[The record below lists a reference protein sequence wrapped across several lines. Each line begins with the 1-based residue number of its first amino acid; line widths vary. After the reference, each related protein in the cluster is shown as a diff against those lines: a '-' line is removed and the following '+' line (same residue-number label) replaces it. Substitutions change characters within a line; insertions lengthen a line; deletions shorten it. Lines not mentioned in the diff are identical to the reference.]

1 MIEKKYIYS
10 TLKYQHS
17 ALLGESLNIGVLI
30 YFPFEDKIVFK
41 YSKNLGRIKAIYD
54 VISEKTIKHYLSQI
68 ESTVK
73 NFSDYKSPFFDIDK
87 DNFFDLF
94 IEKNILPKDGS
105 VLQFAESKQAFLNS
119 RTIEETIAYLSNRFI
134 FEVQKSHSF
143 NNSLKEPQLTKKF
156 YGYLSDLD
164 FEKINSTDER
174 FHKDYIVVNETGNEF
189 NFEYAWQNGTLNLV
203 KAISFDLKEARGLA
217 DKAYKNFGLFT
228 DLKNEA
234 IANNLRCDLL
244 IGKPVSKDLYRDFDH
259 AINLLRTLEKVDI
272 IFEDEIENYSKIA
285 IKALTVDL
293 NK

>member
-234 IANNLRCDLL
+234 IANNLRYDLL
-244 IGKPVSKDLYRDFDH
+244 IGKPVSKDLYREFDH
-259 AINLLRTLEKVDI
+259 AINLLSTLEKVDI

-285 IKALTVDL
+285 IKALTVD
-293 NK
+293 

>member
-234 IANNLRCDLL
+234 IANNLRYDLL
-244 IGKPVSKDLYRDFDH
+244 IGKPVSKDLYREFDH
-259 AINLLRTLEKVDI
+259 AINLLSTLEKVDI

>member
-73 NFSDYKSPFFDIDK
+73 NLADYKSSFFNIDK

-234 IANNLRCDLL
+234 IANNLRYDLL
-244 IGKPVSKDLYRDFDH
+244 IGKPVSKDLYREFDH
-259 AINLLRTLEKVDI
+259 AINLLSTLEKVDI

>member
-119 RTIEETIAYLSNRFI
+119 RTTEETIAYLSNRFI

-234 IANNLRCDLL
+234 IANNLRYDLL
-244 IGKPVSKDLYRDFDH
+244 IGKPVSKDLYREFDH
-259 AINLLRTLEKVDI
+259 AINLLSTLEKVDI

-285 IKALTVDL
+285 IKALTVD
-293 NK
+293 